1 MPLGGMVST
10 AAPFV
15 PESRDLDLLAEAS
28 RGCQGCDLY
37 KRATQTVFGEG
48 APRASL
54 VVVGEQPGDQE
65 DRAGRPFVGPAG
77 RLLDEALAQAGI
89 DRERAYVTNA
99 VKHFKWEERGKR
111 RIHNKPNRTE
121 IRACRPWLTA
131 ELRAIRPDVIVLLG
145 ATAVASLLGPDA
157 RVTQIRGQLLESE
170 WAHRVLAT
178 VHPSSIIRI
187 LDPDQRHAAF
197 DAFVADLRTA
207 AQAIEAAAESIPGQT
222 RPGHA
227 A

>member
-1 MPLGGMVST
+1 MVPT
-10 AAPFV
+10 AEPFV
-15 PESRDLDLLAEAS
+15 PESRDLDVLREAARS
-28 RGCQGCDLY
+28 CQGCDLY

-48 APRASL
+48 SPRAR
-54 VVVGEQPGDQE
+54 VVIVGEQPGDVE

-77 RLLDEALAQAGI
+77 RLLDDALAQAGI
-89 DRERAYVTNA
+89 ARDSAYVTNA

-131 ELRAIRPDVIVLLG
+131 ELRALRPDVIVLLG
-145 ATAVASLLGPDA
+145 ATAVSSLLGPDA

-170 WAHRVLAT
+170 WARRVLAT
-178 VHPSSIIRI
+178 VHPSSILRI
-187 LDPDQRHAAF
+187 PDDEQRRQAF
-197 DAFVADLRTA
+197 DAFVADLRVA
-207 AQAIEAAAESIPGQT
+207 AQGLEAAPTEAPPRRA